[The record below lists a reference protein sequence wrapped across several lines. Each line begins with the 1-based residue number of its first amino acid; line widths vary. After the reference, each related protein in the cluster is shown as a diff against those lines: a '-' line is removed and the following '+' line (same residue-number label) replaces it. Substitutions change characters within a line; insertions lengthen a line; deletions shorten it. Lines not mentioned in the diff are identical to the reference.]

1 MSSGSPRG
9 ILRNKS
15 VSDRTVSHEERLN
28 RQEVINNTRLNAQVA
43 ETRGDKIRAKI
54 AELKKEDDN
63 EPTPDREGD
72 HLKWD
77 ELNLYQTEQEKNSTM
92 KIDEPKTP
100 YEGGFNPEGEY
111 YKDDDEDAIPEFELG
126 AGELD
131 IDHTRIDSLNG
142 GEVLKN
148 ENEEEEE
155 EEEEKV
161 ETAEERHKRFEDM
174 RKKHYHLKG
183 DALKHK
189 IDIPDEDE

>member
-1 MSSGSPRG
+1 
-9 ILRNKS
+9 
-15 VSDRTVSHEERLN
+15 
-28 RQEVINNTRLNAQVA
+28 
-43 ETRGDKIRAKI
+43 
-54 AELKKEDDN
+54 
-63 EPTPDREGD
+63 
-72 HLKWD
+72 
-77 ELNLYQTEQEKNSTM
+77 M

-111 YKDDDEDAIPEFELG
+111 YKDDDEDAIPEFQLG

-148 ENEEEEE
+148 ENEEAE

-161 ETAEERHKRFEDM
+161 ETAEERHKRFEEM